1 MVTRCLFG
9 LFVFGSNSSVIYRF
23 LTDDLCDYLRQCFKT
38 RGYKLN
44 DDVKDEIN
52 NNNNNNNNDDEF
64 TLSIDDA
71 ISQHLSVLIRVLEQ
85 TSSRYDPI
93 RRITLQSGVQ
103 VFFDQIADN
112 NLICMA
118 DKSFDT
124 IVILK
129 AINLL
134 KALIKFH
141 IGVLPFMKNKIL
153 QKISF
158 HEELLILLPLSK
170 ICHTSFDQGEYSN
183 IYTRHY
189 NVADQL
195 INRISASLQYFLN
208 NVTMNQSILFES
220 CEYLHM
226 NSIIREQCR
235 DVCTMISNDVQNWL
249 KVPRKIIII
258 TCDDK
263 IVHMHLSAEQSR
275 PNNADI
281 FLLVLNNTSRSLRR
295 EFESQKNLSNV
306 MNHRFK
312 RKIST
317 HHSHSSFPTTAA
329 DSMSNGSDID
339 RAQSCPNFQLSQL
352 TSSNEKYERIHRS
365 EVVFL
370 RTSNKVIAPFTLFT
384 IPLTDHISVLVLVE
398 WENSTIC
405 SNLYALIRHLDSYT
419 THGFFPYNKLIP
431 QVKTVESSAAV
442 RRYFEHVG
450 HPSTI
455 LTDILN
461 KAYALHRSSTKAN
474 VTNDERH
481 RNGLRILRY
490 LTEMS
495 RLSTDAF
502 RDLFFDSDE
511 YARRS
516 GIDTANKDYES
527 DIQMDGI
534 GPTETEFRKNEY
546 DTSPMTKILRKKITA
561 RLEDWFSFMEVKS
574 QRNITM
580 NFCHNEFPGL
590 VHFVFVDRSRG
601 LIYTPALIIDDYQ
614 TLTNSHSKDLEYF
627 LEKKILAFEL
637 ECLSALQHGF
647 TSYTM
652 SDEHFTYNYT
662 LRLQESNGASMRLYK
677 AFAQSQPPG
686 VVHFDFYKALVDEY
700 YPWLVYQSSVI
711 CFELITV
718 HLRVVPPRV
727 VREQCERLWSRLL
740 EPEDVN
746 HSDILF
752 EIFFIEIQFVQ
763 TISCYTCTA
772 GDDPFN
778 GDSPNVTRRLSTC
791 SYCCKLT
798 AFMAYAPMY
807 TVRECVRSCTPTYSV
822 FDGSSMEIN
831 CYSS

>member
-52 NNNNNNNNDDEF
+52 NNNNNNNNDDEL

-85 TSSRYDPI
+85 TSARYDPI

-141 IGVLPFMKNKIL
+141 IGVLPFI
-153 QKISF
+153 
-158 HEELLILLPLSK
+158 
-170 ICHTSFDQGEYSN
+170 
-183 IYTRHY
+183 HY

-263 IVHMHLSAEQSR
+263 IVHMHLSADQSR

-317 HHSHSSFPTTAA
+317 HHPHSSFPTTAA

-352 TSSNEKYERIHRS
+352 TSSNDKYERIHRS

-370 RTSNKVIAPFTLFT
+370 RTANKVIAPFTLFT

-398 WENSTIC
+398 WENSTVC

-419 THGFFPYNKLIP
+419 THGFFPYNKLTP

-442 RRYFEHVG
+442 RRYFEHAG

-455 LTDILN
+455 LIDILN
-461 KAYALHRSSTKAN
+461 KAYALHKSSTKTN

-516 GIDTANKDYES
+516 GIDTANKDFES
-527 DIQMDGI
+527 DVQMDGI
-534 GPTETEFRKNEY
+534 GPTDTKFRKNEY
-546 DTSPMTKILRKKITA
+546 DTSPMTKILRKKITS
-561 RLEDWFSFMEVKS
+561 RLEDWFSFIEVKS

-580 NFCHNEFPGL
+580 NFCRNEFPGL

-601 LIYTPALIIDDYQ
+601 LICTPALIIDDYH
-614 TLTNSHSKDLEYF
+614 TLINRHSEDLEYF

-677 AFAQSQPPG
+677 AFVQSQPPG

-727 VREQCERLWSRLL
+727 VREQCELLWPRLL
-740 EPEDVN
+740 EPE
-746 HSDILF
+746 
-752 EIFFIEIQFVQ
+752 E
-763 TISCYTCTA
+763 
-772 GDDPFN
+772 
-778 GDSPNVTRRLSTC
+778 
-791 SYCCKLT
+791 
-798 AFMAYAPMY
+798 
-807 TVRECVRSCTPTYSV
+807 
-822 FDGSSMEIN
+822 
-831 CYSS
+831 